1 MSNEELQHVPED
13 EGSSSEET
21 DDETYDQL
29 HVQANI
35 QLKAQIAEMIRMT
48 EEKLKLKKNKVTHV
62 GPQQDHDQDEDDTM
76 PKFTPE
82 DF

>member
-1 MSNEELQHVPED
+1 MTEEELMHIPED

-29 HVQANI
+29 HVRANT
-35 QLKAQIAEMIRMT
+35 QLKAQIAELIRLT
-48 EEKLKLKKNKVTHV
+48 EEKLKLKKGKTVNSEHHR
-62 GPQQDHDQDEDDTM
+62 DNDDEDDTV
-76 PKFTPE
+76 PTFTPE